1 MSNSLD
7 TMLERVERV
16 EGLIF
21 MYAAGGGTGSG
32 KTSNTST
39 ILNEDFKGCGFNNYL
54 MDSYRQ
60 DYDLGK

>member
-1 MSNSLD
+1 
-7 TMLERVERV
+7 MLERVDKV

-21 MYAAGGGTGSG
+21 MYAAGGGTGSS
-32 KTSNTST
+32 KTAATSST
-39 ILNEDFKGCGFNNYL
+39 LQEEFIGCGFNNYL